1 MQPIS
6 LQTRYRSAN
15 ENTIALWA
23 KNAGIG
29 NIREENYYDPV
40 KLALAA
46 GIKPSVSLPVLRL
59 LDELQR
65 LTQADPLA
73 DTLPVQGLHFTF
85 LPLTLPLYNVNE
97 PLPAKAAQLTT
108 IWKEFAAKKSLSG
121 ICAWWHC
128 LASYCLRAYLT
139 RLRLPC
145 ASHSVKRFWIQT
157 GKMNC

>member
-46 GIKPSVSLPVLRL
+46 GIKPSVSLLVLRL
-59 LDELQR
+59 MDELQQ

-73 DTLPVQGLHFTF
+73 DTLPAQGLHFTF
-85 LPLTLPLYNVNE
+85 
-97 PLPAKAAQLTT
+97 
-108 IWKEFAAKKSLSG
+108 
-121 ICAWWHC
+121 C
-128 LASYCLRAYLT
+128 L
-139 RLRLPC
+139 
-145 ASHSVKRFWIQT
+145 
-157 GKMNC
+157 